1 MRTLIAFLRKHQFF
15 TLFLLLEMLAFS
27 MLVNSY
33 SYQRTISFNA
43 ANDLTGGIFSA
54 FSNLTDYLTLRKQN
68 EQLLEENSKLR
79 NQLQAYMLEVDSLT
93 VSGDSL
99 FQYIPAR
106 VIRNTTHSSNNF
118 MVLNKGSLCGIEKE
132 MGVMSSGGIAGI
144 VIGVSPHYALVMSLL
159 NDNARISAR
168 IKKNNQLVNVVWDE
182 EHPVFGK
189 LIDIP
194 VHVLLNPGDT
204 VLTSGNSFIFPEGL
218 VIGTIKGYEP
228 NEKQG
233 LNTAE
238 LKFAADFNSIKYVYL
253 IKNMRRQEEVKL
265 VKEKGNE

>member
-1 MRTLIAFLRKHQFF
+1 MRTLIVFLRKHQFF
-15 TLFLLLEMLAFS
+15 TLFLLLEVLAFS
-27 MLVNSY
+27 MLLNSY

-43 ANDLTGGIFSA
+43 ANNLTGGVFSA
-54 FSNLTDYLTLRKQN
+54 FSNLSDYLTLRKQN
-68 EQLLEENSKLR
+68 KQLLEENSKLR
-79 NQLQAYMLEVDSLT
+79 NQIQAFMLKVDTLA
-93 VSGDSL
+93 VYGDSS

-132 MGVMSSGGIAGI
+132 MGVMSSQGIAGI
-144 VIGVSPHYALVMSLL
+144 VIGVSSHYSLVMSLL
-159 NDNARISAR
+159 NDNTRISAR
-168 IKKNNQLVNVVWDE
+168 IKKNNQLVNVVWDD
-182 EHPVFGK
+182 EHTAYGK

-194 VHVLLNPGDT
+194 VHIQLNPGDT

-218 VIGTIKGYEP
+218 VVGTIKGYEP

-238 LKFAADFNSIKYVYL
+238 LKFATDFNGLEYVYL

-265 VKEKGNE
+265 VREKGNE